1 MHASYHL
8 RGRLWERAER
18 ALCTPGPASITPDP
32 IGVDYG
38 RRVVNKF
45 FETSNKKSK
54 RRPLG
59 RFVRWLRALF
69 NLVLVLGV
77 SVVVLL
83 ACLYL
88 FVVREYEDSLNRTY
102 PELAENSYV
111 YDVDGNKIG
120 EIPVTES
127 RETVGFEGLGA
138 YLPEAVV
145 AVEDRRFYGHFGVD
159 FEGLARAA
167 WTDLRSWEVQEG
179 GSTITEQLMKN
190 LYVPEGERLDTT
202 FRRRFV
208 QSALAFA
215 YERKHTKNEVLTAYL
230 NTVYFGDGAYG
241 AEEAAQ
247 HYFGKSARD
256 LDLSEAAMLA
266 GLLHAP
272 STYMTWEGD
281 VIEGRVR
288 ERRDRVLELMQEQ
301 GMISSQQR
309 EEAEAEPLKFAPDP
323 PPEDPAYTPFLEK
336 VGREVEERLGPRAL
350 QLGGLRI
357 HTTMDPDLQLAAVE
371 TSANVL
377 SEPDDPSA
385 AVVTIEP
392 QSGAIRSLAGQE
404 GDFNLPLDARR
415 QPGSSF
421 KPIVLAAALKED
433 ISPESIYISHD
444 LAFNF
449 QDEYYEIRN
458 YDYVERGEISVS
470 EAMAESD
477 NTVFVQLATD
487 VGLEKVVQTAEDLG
501 ITTPVDPYPSTAI
514 GGLGSGVS
522 PLDMAS
528 AYSTFA
534 GGGIHREPYSIES
547 IDRNSYGEGETV
559 YDHQIGGRRVLTG
572 NEAAVATQVL
582 RGVVKDGTATIFH
595 DLDEEIGHT
604 SAGKTGTTDDF
615 VDAWYIGYT
624 PLLCT
629 SVWVGYAEGRR
640 SLVGVH
646 GLREPNGETL
656 PMDIWS
662 GYMASA
668 TAGDLDL
675 EFPEADTGELYT
687 VEGSTSGG
695 F

>member
-1 MHASYHL
+1 MN
-8 RGRLWERAER
+8 E
-18 ALCTPGPASITPDP
+18 
-32 IGVDYG
+32 
-38 RRVVNKF
+38 F

-54 RRPLG
+54 RRPPS
-59 RFVRWLRALF
+59 RFVRGLCALF
-69 NLVLVLGV
+69 NLVLVLSV
-77 SVVVLL
+77 FVVVIL

-88 FVVREYEDSLNRTY
+88 FVVKEYEDSLNRIY

-120 EIPVTES
+120 KIPVTES
-127 RETVGFEGLGA
+127 RETVGFRGLGEH
-138 YLPEAVV
+138 LPGAVV

-190 LYVPEGERLDTT
+190 LYVSEGQRLDTT

-247 HYFGKSARD
+247 RYFGKSARN
-256 LDLSEAAMLA
+256 LNLSESAMLA

-281 VIEGRVR
+281 VIEGQIR
-288 ERRDRVLELMQEQ
+288 ERRDSVLMMMQEQ
-301 GMISSQQR
+301 GMISSR
-309 EEAEAEPLKFAPDP
+309 EHEEAEAQSLNFAPDP

-336 VGREVEERLGPRAL
+336 VGREVEAELGPRAL
-350 QLGGLRI
+350 RLGGLRI
-357 HTTMDPDLQLAAVE
+357 HTTMDPDLQHAAVE
-371 TSANVL
+371 TSKDVL
-377 SEPDDPSA
+377 SEQDDPSA

-392 QSGAIRSLAGQE
+392 QSGAIRSLAGQD

-421 KPIVLAAALKED
+421 KPVVLAAAIKED
-433 ISPESIYISHD
+433 VSPESTYISQD
-444 LAFNF
+444 LAFDF
-449 QDEYYEIRN
+449 RDEYYEVHN
-458 YDYVERGEISVS
+458 YDYVERGEISIS

-477 NTVFVQLATD
+477 NTVFVQLAAD
-487 VGLEKVVQTAEDLG
+487 VGLDDVVATAEDLG

-547 IDRNSYGEGETV
+547 IDRKSYGEDETI
-559 YDHQIGGRRVLTG
+559 YDHRISGRRVLTG

-582 RGVVKDGTATIFH
+582 RGVVVDGTASMFH
-595 DLDEEIGHT
+595 DLDEEIGHP

-615 VDAWYIGYT
+615 VDAWYVGYT

-646 GLREPNGETL
+646 GLKEPNGETL

-662 GYMASA
+662 GYMVSA
-668 TAGDLDL
+668 TAGDLAL
-675 EFPEADTGELYT
+675 EFPEADTGELYD
-687 VEGSTSGG
+687 VEGGSSSG

>member
-1 MHASYHL
+1 
-8 RGRLWERAER
+8 
-18 ALCTPGPASITPDP
+18 
-32 IGVDYG
+32 
-38 RRVVNKF
+38 VNNF
-45 FETSNKKSK
+45 FETSKKKSK
-54 RRPLG
+54 GRRLG
-59 RFVRWLRALF
+59 RPARRGLRALF
-69 NLVLVLGV
+69 NLALILGMSAAV
-77 SVVVLL
+77 IT

-88 FVVREYEDSLNRTY
+88 FVVREYEDALDRTY
-102 PELAENSYV
+102 PALAENSYV
-111 YDVDGNKIG
+111 YDVDGNTIG
-120 EIPVTES
+120 VIPVTES
-127 RETVGFEGLGA
+127 RETVGFGGLGEH
-138 YLPEAVV
+138 LPEAVV

-190 LYVPEGERLDTT
+190 LYVPEDQRLDIT

-208 QSALAFA
+208 QSALAFT

-247 HYFGKSARD
+247 RYFGKSARD

-272 STYMTWEGD
+272 SAYATWEGD
-281 VIEGRVR
+281 LIVEPVR
-288 ERRDRVLELMQEQ
+288 ERRDRVLMLMQEQ
-301 GMISSQQR
+301 GMISSQER
-309 EEAEAEPLKFAPDP
+309 EEAEAVPLEFVPDP

-357 HTTMDPDLQLAAVE
+357 HTTMDPDFQNAAVE
-371 TSANVL
+371 TSDDVL
-377 SEPDDPSA
+377 FESTDPSA

-392 QSGAIRSLAGQE
+392 QSGAIRALAGQE
-404 GDFNLPLDARR
+404 GDFNLALDARR

-421 KPIVLAAALKED
+421 KPIVLAAALKQD
-433 ISPESIYISHD
+433 ISPESTYISHD
-444 LAFNF
+444 LTFDF
-449 QDEYYEIRN
+449 EDEYYEIHN
-458 YDYVERGEISVS
+458 YDYIERGVISVS
-470 EAMAESD
+470 DAMAESD
-477 NTVFVQLATD
+477 NTVFVQLADD
-487 VGLEKVVQTAEDLG
+487 VGLDNVVETAEDLG

-547 IDRNSYGEGETV
+547 IDRNSYGEVETV
-559 YDHQIGGRRVLTG
+559 YDHQISGRRVLTG

-582 RGVVKDGTATIFH
+582 RGVVKDGTASMFH
-595 DLDEEIGHT
+595 DLDEEIGHP
-604 SAGKTGTTDDF
+604 SAGKTGTTDNF
-615 VDAWYIGYT
+615 ADAWYVGYT
-624 PLLCT
+624 PRLCT
-629 SVWVGYAEGRR
+629 SVWVGYAEGQRT
-640 SLVGVH
+640 LVGVH
-646 GLREPNGETL
+646 GLQEPNGETL

-662 GYMASA
+662 GYMATA
-668 TAGDLDL
+668 TAGDLALD
-675 EFPEADTGELYT
+675 FPEADTDELYT
-687 VEGSTSGG
+687 VEDVPSSG